1 VTQFLYL
8 STVLIWGTTWIA
20 IHWQL
25 GSVPVL
31 TSVLYRFAIAASIM
45 LPLVLLS
52 RRLQATSRQD
62 HGFMVLQGMCLFS
75 MNFVCFYTAGL
86 NMSSGLLSVIF
97 SSSTL
102 FNAVN
107 NRIFW
112 GEKPSRAVFG
122 AGLLGIAG
130 LSLMFLPEL
139 ALDSDKGID
148 MSSIGL
154 ALLGTC
160 LFSFGNM
167 ISVRHNKKGLKP
179 FTSNA
184 YAMIYGTLFLAAL
197 VAITGTPVVWD
208 ASPQYLGSLLY
219 LAIIGTV
226 AGFTAYLSLVSRI
239 GANKAAYATV
249 MFPVVALALSTVF
262 EGYVWSLS
270 SISGLALVLLGNAL
284 ILGIKLPFYQRL
296 KA

>member
-1 VTQFLYL
+1 MTQFLYL
-8 STVLIWGTTWIA
+8 STVLIWGTTWIS

-31 TSVLYRFAIAASIM
+31 TSVLYRFVIAASIM

-130 LSLMFLPEL
+130 LSLMFWPEL

-148 MSSIGL
+148 MGSIGL

-270 SISGLALVLLGNAL
+270 SIGGLALVLLGNAL

>member
-31 TSVLYRFAIAASIM
+31 TSVLYRFVIAASIM

-130 LSLMFLPEL
+130 LSLMFWPEL

-148 MSSIGL
+148 MGSIGL

-270 SISGLALVLLGNAL
+270 SIGGLALVLLGNAL

>member
-1 VTQFLYL
+1 MTQFLYL

-31 TSVLYRFAIAASIM
+31 TSVLYRFVIAASIM

-130 LSLMFLPEL
+130 LSLMFWPEL

-148 MSSIGL
+148 MGSIGL

-270 SISGLALVLLGNAL
+270 SIGGLALVLLGNAL